1 MVRSVLYPVLY
12 CTELYPVLYCTVLYC
27 TVSCTAWS
35 GLAMPQW
42 PTLGSRPRMAA
53 LVAASKS
60 QVGSV

>member
-1 MVRSVLYPVLY
+1 MVRSVLYTVLY
-12 CTELYPVLYCTVLYC
+12 YTVLYCTVLYC

-60 QVGSV
+60 QVGIV